1 MSSGE
6 ETRKIQFTGKSTYII
21 SLPKQWITD
30 LGLKQ
35 GDQVLVGRKG
45 ISSLHVTP
53 YNTRKKDQTETA
65 IIEIEPNP
73 ESKTAIFKHSYL
85 LC

>member
-1 MSSGE
+1 MTIVLTSGD

-21 SLPKQWITD
+21 SLPKRWITE

-35 GDQVLVGRKG
+35 GDRVSVDRKG

-53 YNTRKKDQTETA
+53 YNTRKKTKLTQ
-65 IIEIEPNP
+65 PQLKLNQR
-73 ESKTAIFKHSYL
+73 KKHQL
-85 LC
+85 

>member
-35 GDQVLVGRKG
+35 GDQVSEDRKG

-53 YNTRKKDQTETA
+53 YNLSL
-65 IIEIEPNP
+65 IHI
-73 ESKTAIFKHSYL
+73 
-85 LC
+85 